1 MEKVEGFRD
10 GQTKE
15 VESKYARE
23 KSLRACV
30 AKAKG
35 WTLEKSNSSPIH
47 ETSIN
52 KMI

>member
-1 MEKVEGFRD
+1 MEKVEDFRE
-10 GQTKE
+10 GKTEE
-15 VESKYARE
+15 VGSKYARG

-52 KMI
+52 KMT